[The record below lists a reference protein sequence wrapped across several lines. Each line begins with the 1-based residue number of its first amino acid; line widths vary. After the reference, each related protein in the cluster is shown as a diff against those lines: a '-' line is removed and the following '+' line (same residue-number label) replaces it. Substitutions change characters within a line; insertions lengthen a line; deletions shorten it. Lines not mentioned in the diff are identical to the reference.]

1 MKFLLVTV
9 MIIIAFAI
17 MSDKGRLMLEVL
29 TSVALSTALALTLMG
44 RYQSPQKRGMEKPQE
59 EKQRADD

>member
-29 TSVALSTALALTLMG
+29 TSVALSTALALTLMS
-44 RYQSPQKRGMEKPQE
+44 RYQSPKKRGMEKPQE

>member
-1 MKFLLVTV
+1 